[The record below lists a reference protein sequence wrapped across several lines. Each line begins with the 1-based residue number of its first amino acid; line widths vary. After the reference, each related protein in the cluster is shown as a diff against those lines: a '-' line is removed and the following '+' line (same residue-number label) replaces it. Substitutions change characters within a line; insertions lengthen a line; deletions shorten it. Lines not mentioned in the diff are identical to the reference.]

1 MGRAIRCA
9 TTVAFAAIALSSIVR
24 ADSPPLPARIHP
36 PDPVEF
42 ERVALRRTVDSCV
55 FDETRVR
62 VFQENATIVVV
73 EPQNACLLP
82 GPIEVVDIQLGAFPA
97 GAYDVEVR
105 FEERGTPVHRVEFE
119 VTPVVYAAVFPPP
132 PHPIAN
138 HTGVW
143 WSSGEAGWGLSLHQ
157 GILHGLFGALFV
169 FDEAGAPAWY
179 TLQSGQWQSST
190 RWVGEVLRTSGP
202 PWVSSSIFDASLVS
216 HAEVGAVVLDFTMTP
231 GHEDG
236 ATLSLTIGG
245 TTVTKTITRL
255 RL

>member
-1 MGRAIRCA
+1 MGRSIRCA
-9 TTVAFAAIALSSIVR
+9 ITIAGAALALSSAVQ

-36 PDPVEF
+36 TDPVEF

-62 VFQENATIVVV
+62 VFREAETIVVL
-73 EPQNACLLP
+73 EGQNACLVP
-82 GPIEVVDIQLGAFPA
+82 GPTEVVDIQLGAFPV
-97 GAYDVEVR
+97 GTYHVEVR
-105 FEERGTPVHRVEFE
+105 TEERGAPIHRVEFE

-157 GILHGLFGALFV
+157 GITHALFGALFV
-169 FDEAGAPAWY
+169 FDAAGDPAWY
-179 TLQSGQWQSST
+179 TLQSGQWTSST
-190 RWVGEVLRTSGP
+190 RWAGEVLRTSGP
-202 PWVSSSIFDASLVS
+202 PWASSSIFDASLVG
-216 HAEVGAVVLDFTMTP
+216 HADVGAVVLDFTMTP
-231 GHEDG
+231 GHEDS
-236 ATLSLTIGG
+236 ATLSVTLDGA
-245 TTVTKTITRL
+245 TVVKTISKL